1 MQGMIEKMIHKR
13 LEKHKGGYYHKV
25 TSGDTL
31 WTLSKLY
38 DKNIQDLMDL
48 NNINNVSIDN
58 YDYILIEKR

>member
-1 MQGMIEKMIHKR
+1 MVHKR
-13 LEKHKGGYYHKV
+13 LEKHKNGYYHKV
-25 TSGDTL
+25 TNGDTL